1 MKFKKIRAT
10 FAAAL
15 LFLSSVALAGP
26 TTAAADMQEEVY
38 LVPFPRNGDEYYN
51 DKWGHGS
58 HTFMNG
64 WGVGTSRYTTVRAM
78 GSMYSNICY
87 CIEPGVPQTTGDRY
101 AQKGED
107 FWLNYPSDYNK
118 TISPDDIKLFIGRIM
133 QYGYTGTIS
142 TSWRSQ
148 NEGGDKLAHAVATQ
162 LLIWETVVGERDE
175 NFGKVDPGQ
184 YDAVLDQID
193 AQHPLRDRIIAYYRS
208 IEANVQNH
216 TKLPSFLA
224 RSASKAQSINLEWN
238 GEKYTATLTDNNNVL
253 SNYSFSAGTSG
264 IRFSVNGNKL
274 TITADEAPSDTVSIT
289 AEKKGGQ
296 RRGIIIWTDGIYGPD
311 RGLQDIV
318 TYSESVDDPVNGYLR
333 IETSYGSAKIVKTS
347 EDGKV
352 EGLSFTITGNGVNK
366 TVKTGPSG
374 EIQID
379 NLTPGVYTVIEQNY
393 DKYEP
398 QEVRRVTVVSGQTA
412 TVTFN
417 NVLKRGDLTVKKTSE
432 DGLNEGVKFHLFG
445 TSVSGLAVDEYA
457 ITDRS
462 GIARFKDV
470 LIGTGYTLE
479 EVDTAIRYVIPEKQ
493 TAAVEWNTVTNKSF
507 HNILK
512 KWNVTV
518 TKSDKETGTPQGDAS
533 LAGAVYGIFKGEQL
547 IDTYT
552 TDENGQFTTKYYVC
566 GNDWTVREI
575 TPSEG
580 YLLDTTIHKISAE
593 PELYTLEYNS
603 ASNDVNEQVIKGNIA
618 IIKHTDNGETQIE
631 TPEIEATFE
640 VYPKSAGSYE
650 DAKETERDFLTC
662 DENGFAQTKDMPY
675 GVYVVEQTSGW
686 DGRELMKPFD
696 VFISADG
703 QTYRYLI
710 NNANFE
716 SYIKIVKV
724 DAETGKIIPYAG
736 AGFQLYR
743 PDGSLITQS
752 FTYPTPVTIDT
763 FYTNDEGYLI
773 TPEKLEYGSGYS
785 LVEVSAPYGYVLS
798 SEPVYFDVVQDDST
812 DEDGIAVIEVVKENT
827 AQKGV
832 IKISKSGEVFS
843 SVTESEGMYQPV
855 YSVQGLAGAV
865 YEITAAEDIYTLD
878 GTLRY
883 AAGEVV
889 DTVTT
894 DETGLAESKPLYLG
908 KYEIREIEAPYGM
921 VLNGEIHAAELVYAG
936 QEIEITE
943 TAASFYNERQKAAV
957 SLDKVLEQ
965 NNLFGIGA
973 NGELSAVTFGLFAA
987 ETLTAADG
995 SAIPADGLLE
1005 ILSVDENDRAV
1016 CKTDLPFGSFYFKEL
1031 STDEHYILSDEKYPV
1046 VFGYAGQD
1054 AALVEIRANDGK
1066 PIDND
1071 LIYGEIHGLKKD
1083 EDGNALSGA
1092 LIGLFKADCTEFT
1105 AENAIMTATSAEDG
1119 VFSFADVPYG
1129 NWVVRE
1135 IEAPTG
1141 FVLSEE
1147 SFAVNVDKDGA
1158 VIEVEIE
1165 NTLIR
1170 GTVQLTKTDK
1180 DYPDNKLSGA
1190 EFSVYRDSNGNKEF
1204 DADDELIGT
1213 LTETS
1218 AGVYEMPDLIYGG
1231 YFVKEEKAPE
1241 GFYLDENAYYFEI
1254 TEHGKTVIVE
1264 NEASKGFVN
1273 APQVGS
1279 LKIVKTSSD
1288 GKVEGFSFRVT
1299 GANGYSEI
1307 FTTDEKG
1314 EIFIENLRIGDYT
1327 VSEVSD
1333 GASAAYVLP
1342 ADKTASVFE
1351 GAVTVVEMHNELR
1364 DTPKTGDDS
1373 NPALWLSLLGIS
1385 GAGAL
1390 ALGVIGFKFRKKE
1403 DAE

>member
-1327 VSEVSD
+1327 VSEVSG

>member
-352 EGLSFTITGNGVNK
+352 EGLSFTITGKGVNK

-493 TAAVEWNTVTNKSF
+493 TAAVEWNRNK
-507 HNILK
+507 K
-512 KWNVTV
+512 
-518 TKSDKETGTPQGDAS
+518 
-533 LAGAVYGIFKGEQL
+533 
-547 IDTYT
+547 
-552 TDENGQFTTKYYVC
+552 
-566 GNDWTVREI
+566 R
-575 TPSEG
+575 
-580 YLLDTTIHKISAE
+580 
-593 PELYTLEYNS
+593 
-603 ASNDVNEQVIKGNIA
+603 
-618 IIKHTDNGETQIE
+618 
-631 TPEIEATFE
+631 
-640 VYPKSAGSYE
+640 
-650 DAKETERDFLTC
+650 
-662 DENGFAQTKDMPY
+662 
-675 GVYVVEQTSGW
+675 
-686 DGRELMKPFD
+686 
-696 VFISADG
+696 
-703 QTYRYLI
+703 
-710 NNANFE
+710 
-716 SYIKIVKV
+716 
-724 DAETGKIIPYAG
+724 
-736 AGFQLYR
+736 
-743 PDGSLITQS
+743 
-752 FTYPTPVTIDT
+752 
-763 FYTNDEGYLI
+763 
-773 TPEKLEYGSGYS
+773 
-785 LVEVSAPYGYVLS
+785 
-798 SEPVYFDVVQDDST
+798 
-812 DEDGIAVIEVVKENT
+812 
-827 AQKGV
+827 
-832 IKISKSGEVFS
+832 
-843 SVTESEGMYQPV
+843 
-855 YSVQGLAGAV
+855 
-865 YEITAAEDIYTLD
+865 
-878 GTLRY
+878 
-883 AAGEVV
+883 
-889 DTVTT
+889 
-894 DETGLAESKPLYLG
+894 
-908 KYEIREIEAPYGM
+908 
-921 VLNGEIHAAELVYAG
+921 
-936 QEIEITE
+936 
-943 TAASFYNERQKAAV
+943 
-957 SLDKVLEQ
+957 
-965 NNLFGIGA
+965 
-973 NGELSAVTFGLFAA
+973 
-987 ETLTAADG
+987 
-995 SAIPADGLLE
+995 
-1005 ILSVDENDRAV
+1005 
-1016 CKTDLPFGSFYFKEL
+1016 
-1031 STDEHYILSDEKYPV
+1031 
-1046 VFGYAGQD
+1046 
-1054 AALVEIRANDGK
+1054 
-1066 PIDND
+1066 
-1071 LIYGEIHGLKKD
+1071 
-1083 EDGNALSGA
+1083 
-1092 LIGLFKADCTEFT
+1092 
-1105 AENAIMTATSAEDG
+1105 
-1119 VFSFADVPYG
+1119 
-1129 NWVVRE
+1129 
-1135 IEAPTG
+1135 
-1141 FVLSEE
+1141 
-1147 SFAVNVDKDGA
+1147 
-1158 VIEVEIE
+1158 
-1165 NTLIR
+1165 
-1170 GTVQLTKTDK
+1170 
-1180 DYPDNKLSGA
+1180 
-1190 EFSVYRDSNGNKEF
+1190 
-1204 DADDELIGT
+1204 
-1213 LTETS
+1213 
-1218 AGVYEMPDLIYGG
+1218 
-1231 YFVKEEKAPE
+1231 
-1241 GFYLDENAYYFEI
+1241 
-1254 TEHGKTVIVE
+1254 
-1264 NEASKGFVN
+1264 
-1273 APQVGS
+1273 
-1279 LKIVKTSSD
+1279 
-1288 GKVEGFSFRVT
+1288 
-1299 GANGYSEI
+1299 
-1307 FTTDEKG
+1307 
-1314 EIFIENLRIGDYT
+1314 
-1327 VSEVSD
+1327 
-1333 GASAAYVLP
+1333 
-1342 ADKTASVFE
+1342 
-1351 GAVTVVEMHNELR
+1351 
-1364 DTPKTGDDS
+1364 
-1373 NPALWLSLLGIS
+1373 
-1385 GAGAL
+1385 
-1390 ALGVIGFKFRKKE
+1390 
-1403 DAE
+1403 

>member
-445 TSVSGLAVDEYA
+445 TSVSGLAVDECA

-1031 STDEHYILSDEKYPV
+1031 STDEHYILTDEKYPV